1 MSETPWEA
9 HLPQAVG
16 GIADLN
22 PQVHPSIEQMQAETR
37 KQMAKMKEAK
47 EAQEAK
53 EEQSSS
59 AASDTETQF
68 PMDGFPSAQPVHI
81 APPKVSPITVPHYPH
96 YKQQLLIAYEPV
108 VSLGET
114 VKKILEDPNSKN
126 LKEKKILF
134 TNFRSALVTFKN
146 ALEKYQSDLS
156 VVTKQRFR
164 IFFEQNKKIIK
175 QLVAKIKEEREKE
188 NKGGN
193 RKKNKKRSRRKIRIN
208 PKMRGVF
215 TRKAKKKKMSV
226 QKYARYV
233 IKKYKGKTKNKRE
246 LKLLKQAVFAKT
258 AKKWKSKKRK
268 KTRRK
273 QKGAG
278 LLDFFGFGSSSSTSD
293 TLREIAEKQQSGQKV
308 QSVTQEEQ
316 QKAADDGFQLL
327 DSKQIQEEQDAAKEQ
342 KRREADQ
349 AFYVKR
355 AQEDW
360 DNVKRDITLKF
371 PSGGEGNPFLPD
383 IGLRPTN
390 FETAE
395 YFEKKL
401 LPNAKRQANIHGG
414 RKRTKRRK
422 KRKTKRKKR

>member
-47 EAQEAK
+47 EAK

-81 APPKVSPITVPHYPH
+81 APPKVSPITVPDHQRQIMTVA
-96 YKQQLLIAYEPV
+96 QQIQN
-108 VSLGET
+108 SGKK

-126 LKEKKILF
+126 LKEKKGIGFIFKLKLE
-134 TNFRSALVTFKN
+134 TLDDLLETYQSALSVGENQRIRQFYNKN
-146 ALEKYQSDLS
+146 LTSLD
-156 VVTKQRFR
+156 
-164 IFFEQNKKIIK
+164 
-175 QLVAKIKEEREKE
+175 QLVVLINEEGEKE

-316 QKAADDGFQLL
+316 QKAADDGYQLL

-422 KRKTKRKKR
+422 KRKTKRKK